1 MNPHKM
7 RHLMFSK
14 ISNFLPTYANAH
26 TSVEKTF
33 SMLDSREISGHL
45 VSFWVIPEDPQSS
58 AAEVQFK
65 LLRFKFRR
73 IQSILNLVLN
83 FVTQQFS
90 LQITG
95 LTEV

>member
-1 MNPHKM
+1 M
-7 RHLMFSK
+7 
-14 ISNFLPTYANAH
+14 
-26 TSVEKTF
+26 
-33 SMLDSREISGHL
+33 
-45 VSFWVIPEDPQSS
+45 IPGDPQSS
-58 AAEVQFK
+58 AAEVQLK

>member
-14 ISNFLPTYANAH
+14 ISNFLPTYA
-26 TSVEKTF
+26 SVEKTF

-58 AAEVQFK
+58 AAEVQLK

>member
-1 MNPHKM
+1 M
-7 RHLMFSK
+7 
-14 ISNFLPTYANAH
+14 
-26 TSVEKTF
+26 
-33 SMLDSREISGHL
+33 
-45 VSFWVIPEDPQSS
+45 IPEDPQSS